1 MKKVQI
7 LFTAAALAFGLAL
20 SASADTCSGAKCCA
34 QKGVQAGWFTGAG
47 NLAHAG
53 HDYKADGS
61 CCSAAKT
68 DAKAAAGCACGK
80 SDGKAA
86 AGSCC
91 SGTSDGKA
99 ASEAGKCCGNCKK

>member
-7 LFTAAALAFGLAL
+7 LFTAAALTFGLAL
-20 SASADTCSGAKCCA
+20 AASAESCAGAKCCA
-34 QKGVQAGWFTGAG
+34 QKGLQAGWFTGTG
-47 NLAHAG
+47 TLSHAG

-61 CCSAAKT
+61 CCSTAKA
-68 DAKAAAGCACGK
+68 DAKAAGCACGK
-80 SDGKAA
+80 SDGKSA

-91 SGTSDGKA
+91 SGKSDGKA